1 MMGDGA
7 VKIHVMRLS
16 CRGERVG
23 QSERE
28 VLPFAPSREGVS
40 PRVSFYPGPYAV
52 HRLNQSNK
60 SAENLEMCE
69 IRVNTHT
76 LPRTKTLR
84 VLIYSFLQ
92 RYARIGTL
100 FSGAPVFAVLLCPRC
115 GGERGNFED
124 TGRNSC
130 SGRVVFGPGRD
141 VVCSGAGWCVAA
153 DGGIGK

>member
-1 MMGDGA
+1 MIGDGA

-76 LPRTKTLR
+76 HTH
-84 VLIYSFLQ
+84 S
-92 RYARIGTL
+92 L
-100 FSGAPVFAVLLCPRC
+100 F
-115 GGERGNFED
+115 
-124 TGRNSC
+124 
-130 SGRVVFGPGRD
+130 
-141 VVCSGAGWCVAA
+141 
-153 DGGIGK
+153 

>member
-7 VKIHVMRLS
+7 VEIHVMRLS

-69 IRVNTHT
+69 IRVHTHF
-76 LPRTKTLR
+76 LFSDWCYSHPN
-84 VLIYSFLQ
+84 YSFS
-92 RYARIGTL
+92 RRNAGRGAL
-100 FSGAPVFAVLLCPRC
+100 FSGVSRLGLCRPV
-115 GGERGNFED
+115 
-124 TGRNSC
+124 S
-130 SGRVVFGPGRD
+130 VVRWAREF
-141 VVCSGAGWCVAA
+141 WK
-153 DGGIGK
+153 IINK

>member
-23 QSERE
+23 QPERE
-28 VLPFAPSREGVS
+28 GLPFAAEREGVS

-76 LPRTKTLR
+76 F
-84 VLIYSFLQ
+84 SFLTGAI
-92 RYARIGTL
+92 RTLIILFREGT
-100 FSGAPVFAVLLCPRC
+100 R
-115 GGERGNFED
+115 GGGSFFGSFPPWFVSACLRRGGGRGNF
-124 TGRNSC
+124 
-130 SGRVVFGPGRD
+130 
-141 VVCSGAGWCVAA
+141 
-153 DGGIGK
+153 GK

>member
-1 MMGDGA
+1 MIGDGA

-76 LPRTKTLR
+76 HTHTF
-84 VLIYSFLQ
+84 SFLTGAI
-92 RYARIGTL
+92 RTLIILFREGT
-100 FSGAPVFAVLLCPRC
+100 R
-115 GGERGNFED
+115 GGGSFFGSFPPWFVSACLRRGGGRGNF
-124 TGRNSC
+124 
-130 SGRVVFGPGRD
+130 
-141 VVCSGAGWCVAA
+141 
-153 DGGIGK
+153 GK